1 LDEAMIV
8 TRIHSVAGRLPLGR
22 PLVLDRPFRAPHHT
36 ISDSGLIGGG
46 PRALP
51 GELSLAHGGVLFL
64 DELPEFRRNVLE
76 ALRQPLEESFV
87 RVSRAMLDVRYPAD
101 AMIVGALNP
110 CPCGHWGDTRRK
122 CLCSDR
128 EIRAYRLRVSGPLLD
143 RFDIHLELAPVP
155 FDELASRDRGEPSLP
170 IRERVAAARE
180 MQVERFLG
188 DGADIP
194 YRRRLPVNARMT
206 HEEMDRWCV
215 TDDAA
220 NDLLRRAMERFGLSA
235 RAHRRILKVAR
246 TIADLA
252 GSRALAPVHVA
263 EAVQYRCLDREGVGV

>member
-1 LDEAMIV
+1 
-8 TRIHSVAGRLPLGR
+8 
-22 PLVLDRPFRAPHHT
+22 
-36 ISDSGLIGGG
+36 
-46 PRALP
+46 
-51 GELSLAHGGVLFL
+51 
-64 DELPEFRRNVLE
+64 
-76 ALRQPLEESFV
+76 
-87 RVSRAMLDVRYPAD
+87 
-101 AMIVGALNP
+101 MIVGALNP
-110 CPCGHWGDTRRK
+110 CPCGHWGDPRRR

-180 MQVERFLG
+180 VQAARFG
-188 DGADIP
+188 RDGADGS
-194 YRRRLPVNARMT
+194 RRHRLPVNARMT
-206 HEEMDRWCV
+206 HDEMDRWCV
-215 TDDAA
+215 ADNAA
-220 NDLLRRAMERFGLSA
+220 NELLRRAMERFGLSA

-252 GSRALAPVHVA
+252 SASALAPVHVA